1 MGYFY
6 RAVNEHEISNN
17 HNGYLCNLNIHK
29 NDTEKMKKAFK
40 KIINE
45 VFGKN
50 LTGDFSL
57 AIDRIIGHIQKILI
71 MLLEN
76 ILYPKM
82 EIIILT
88 IIVKK

>member
-1 MGYFY
+1 MEEYMGYFY

-29 NDTEKMKKAFK
+29 DDTEKMKKAFK

-50 LTGDFSL
+50 LIGDFSL
-57 AIDRIIGHIQKILI
+57 AIDRIIGHINGKNLNYSLWISTSKDFNYVAR
-71 MLLEN
+71 E
-76 ILYPKM
+76 
-82 EIIILT
+82 
-88 IIVKK
+88 